1 MAYESRQKEIF
12 EIIEEACRKRKREE
26 KIKVMKTHESWA
38 LKDVLRGFFDT
49 TLEWSLP
56 KGATPPFT
64 PSHIHN
70 HPKSLRRA
78 NRDFKYLV
86 KGGPG
91 DDLNTWKRENIFI
104 GMLETIHPEDAK
116 LVVKMINREKIDGL
130 TRVVVEEAFPGLL
143 RDSEK

>member
-1 MAYESRQKEIF
+1 
-12 EIIEEACRKRKREE
+12 
-26 KIKVMKTHESWA
+26 MKTHESWA

-49 TLEWSLP
+49 TLEWTLP